1 MIGIAI
7 VFTLLLQAAPVVN
20 RPSTVSGQIQTRDGF
35 PAVAVRVSAIPAP
48 PATTRAADGQNY
60 WATPAPVSTALTNNQ
75 GRYRLANV
83 PPGRYYIV
91 AGMLGRATYYP
102 AATEVEGATVVTV
115 GSDTAETIDFKLA
128 LAHGGRLSGRV
139 TPAGDGPV
147 QRAVLSGLRLEEL
160 LEMPLNP
167 DGTFTFGHVP
177 AGSYLLSVSPTPPGT
192 GSLAFEVGEADVN
205 VEIRRQ
211 PLRTVTGRIAVERGP
226 LPQSMLAFTTLQS
239 HVPATINP
247 DGTFTAALHAGQHQ
261 VDMINLPVGYSVGS
275 VRTGAGT
282 IVPAVTVADANLSGV
297 VITLTAPRQLPAIRG
312 RITGVAAARLG
323 SAVVELTG
331 PIAGSLSAPVQADG
345 SFEFVAVTPGRYSL
359 RVPQLPEVPPASVVA
374 SAREVEVR
382 VEMPGK

>member
-7 VFTLLLQAAPVVN
+7 VLTLLLQGAPVVS

-60 WATPAPVSTALTNNQ
+60 WTTPAPVSTALTDNQ

-102 AATEVEGATVVTV
+102 AATEVEGATVVTI
-115 GSDTAETIDFKLA
+115 GSDAAETVDFRLA

-139 TPAGDGPV
+139 TPPGDGPAE
-147 QRAVLSGLRLEEL
+147 RAVLSGLKLEEL

-177 AGSYLLSVSPTPPGT
+177 TGSYLLSVSPTPPGT

-226 LPQSMLAFTTLQS
+226 LPKATLAFSTIRS
-239 HVPATINP
+239 HVSAAINP
-247 DGTFTAALHAGQHQ
+247 DGTFAVRLHAGAHQ
-261 VDMINLPVGYSVGS
+261 VDMTGLPVGYSVES
-275 VRTGAGT
+275 VRTSAGAT
-282 IVPAVTVADANLSGV
+282 VPAVAVAGADLSGV
-297 VITLTAPRQLPAIRG
+297 VIVLAAPRQLPAIRG
-312 RITGVAAARLG
+312 RITGIAAARLG
-323 SAVVELTG
+323 TAVVELTG
-331 PIAGSLSAPVQADG
+331 PIAGSLSATVQADG
-345 SFEFVAVTPGRYSL
+345 SFEFAAVTPGRYSL
-359 RVPQLPEVPPASVVA
+359 RVPQLSEVAPANVVA
-374 SAREVEVR
+374 SASEAEVR